1 MSASTPIEMLEAEH
15 RVILKIVGT
24 LGVLADAFEAGRRVQ
39 AQTLRD
45 LVEFMRTFADRC
57 HHGKEEAHLFPA
69 LASHG
74 VPTQGCPIGGLTH
87 EHQKGRTLVAELDQ
101 ATQAHFKQSTP
112 EAKAEIVRCLRGLAA
127 LYPNHLWKEDYM
139 VFPMSVRMLT
149 EADNAELQRKF
160 EAVEAE
166 IGSEVHHRMEA
177 LAEKLQADVAAL
189 VTA

>member
-1 MSASTPIEMLEAEH
+1 MSSSTPIEMLEAEH

-24 LGVLADAFEAGRRVQ
+24 LGVLADALEAGRRVQ
-39 AQTLRD
+39 PQTLRD

-57 HHGKEEAHLFPA
+57 HHAKEEAHLFPA

-74 VPTQGCPIGGLTH
+74 VPTH

-101 ATQAHFKQSTP
+101 ATEAHFKQSPP

-166 IGSEVHHRMEA
+166 IGAEVHHRMEA
-177 LAEKLQADVAAL
+177 LAEKLQADAAAL
-189 VTA
+189 VAA